1 MLILNIFLTDNEMK
15 KWKYIKYILKYIIYN
30 ITLKCQTRG
39 KKSSK
44 YIFFIF
50 RICPIK
56 KNPLKKIFQKNNPS
70 SSGWRVGMM
79 LSYIIKLYY
88 IVIFLEKCNLWNSSY
103 WLNFESFLFEKPPLE
118 CSENLHW
125 SAVKT
130 STGVQWKPPLE
141 CSDFE
146 YIPHTNLNLR
156 DFFWKTTP
164 SVHQNLHWRLH
175 FLKSLKHW

>member
-1 MLILNIFLTDNEMK
+1 MK

-103 WLNFESFLFEKPPLE
+103 WLNFESFFFEKPP
-118 CSENLHW
+118 
-125 SAVKT
+125 
-130 STGVQWKPPLE
+130 PPV
-141 CSDFE
+141 
-146 YIPHTNLNLR
+146 T
-156 DFFWKTTP
+156 KTTP
-164 SVHQNLHWRLH
+164 TGYKNHPHRLQKPPPPVTKL
-175 FLKSLKHW
+175 FKLQINKGF